1 MVTAR
6 MDKTAFLKALEGRS
20 PEDLRTL
27 LWTAY
32 WRGTTPMRE
41 RIEELLAPQEA
52 AVKRAAEAQVDPD
65 LCLDEVMTFCE
76 RARNGDY
83 LRGARDLGRKE
94 VTGWRFTLRRLFDE
108 ACRLLQQNDI
118 EEGSEALERLLDFT
132 CELKGYNYFRS
143 EDQVEAAKIVVSDRI
158 EALWLAQIHQQG
170 FAVFIQK
177 APAQLLR
184 WEEPYGWTTFGGGQT
199 AEKERK
205 LADVLPRLLPG
216 ADGLLAFCQTYLA
229 TLETFQPRKPDPKAR
244 KGTWNDPLAD
254 FAKESEK
261 RADRLED
268 WHAFLL
274 DRLQGTED
282 ETILERILE
291 HRAIQRPETW
301 HLLSRLRQT
310 HGQHEEAQTLIK
322 KALTRYPGNERFK
335 STALQFPT
343 A

>member
-1 MVTAR
+1 MS
-6 MDKTAFLKALEGRS
+6 D
-20 PEDLRTL
+20 
-27 LWTAY
+27 
-32 WRGTTPMRE
+32 
-41 RIEELLAPQEA
+41 EA
-52 AVKRAAEAQVDPD
+52 AV
-65 LCLDEVMTFCE
+65 
-76 RARNGDY
+76 
-83 LRGARDLGRKE
+83 
-94 VTGWRFTLRRLFDE
+94 
-108 ACRLLQQNDI
+108 
-118 EEGSEALERLLDFT
+118 
-132 CELKGYNYFRS
+132 
-143 EDQVEAAKIVVSDRI
+143 IV
-158 EALWLAQIHQQG
+158 
-170 FAVFIQK
+170 
-177 APAQLLR
+177 
-184 WEEPYGWTTFGGGQT
+184 GGGQT